1 MRRYS
6 LLFTILLL
14 SSTTSFAQLKD
25 FSYKFY
31 GQIRTDLFYNSR
43 ANEETVDGLFYM
55 YPKDKVYDADDK
67 DLNATANGSFYA
79 LYTRM
84 GLDVQG
90 PKLGNAKTSAKVELD
105 FRGSGT
111 TFSVVRLRHAY
122 LNLDWGTS
130 ALLLGQTWHPLY

>member
-25 FSYKFY
+25 FSHKFY

-55 YPKDKVYDADDK
+55 YPKDKVYDADGI

-79 LYTRM
+79 L
-84 GLDVQG
+84 
-90 PKLGNAKTSAKVELD
+90 
-105 FRGSGT
+105 
-111 TFSVVRLRHAY
+111 
-122 LNLDWGTS
+122 
-130 ALLLGQTWHPLY
+130 